1 MRFRIH
7 EAGCTFQDTGFFV
20 GGRLRLSFRLS
31 KSQYIHMN
39 TLCRGKSGMSCRK
52 LEIWRLAKGLVN
64 DIHPMMLNSSSK
76 FELFEDG
83 AQIRRSVKSVK
94 SNIVEGYGR

>member
-1 MRFRIH
+1 
-7 EAGCTFQDTGFFV
+7 
-20 GGRLRLSFRLS
+20 
-31 KSQYIHMN
+31 
-39 TLCRGKSGMSCRK
+39 MSCRT